1 MSDCIVGKKE
11 STESDRLALEVKLDY
26 NRRMKTCYG
35 DFLFAGFWGG
45 KETSFKNVYTGRQM
59 GHETHKHKKYGS
71 CSCLRCTNNKCN
83 PELNRNP

>member
-35 DFLFAGFWGG
+35 DFLLAGFRGG
-45 KETSFKNVYTGRQM
+45 KET
-59 GHETHKHKKYGS
+59 
-71 CSCLRCTNNKCN
+71 
-83 PELNRNP
+83 